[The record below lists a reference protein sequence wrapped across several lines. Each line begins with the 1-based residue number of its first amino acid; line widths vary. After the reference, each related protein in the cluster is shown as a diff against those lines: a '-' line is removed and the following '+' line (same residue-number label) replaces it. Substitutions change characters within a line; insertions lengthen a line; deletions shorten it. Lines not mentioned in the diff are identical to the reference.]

1 MPTSIITGADS
12 RSVISM
18 SDVSRRFADVRAVEH
33 VSLTVERGEIYG
45 LIGPD
50 GAGKTTTMRLL
61 AGALAADEGSIHV
74 MGLDVS
80 KEPDRIKERIGYM
93 PQLYGLYTDLTVY
106 ENLAF
111 FARLFGV
118 HKNRERRIDEL
129 LEFVRLSEFKERKAG
144 DLSGGMYKKL
154 AIACSILHRPD
165 LLLLD
170 EPTNGV
176 DPVSRRDLWALLFS
190 LSADGVAVLVSTPYM
205 DEAERCHRVGLM
217 YDGMLLREGTP
228 VGLLRELQNRVF
240 VFETRRP
247 ADELEHLR
255 RELPEGALT
264 AIAPEGIR
272 VVFAGSKKSV
282 RRMKIAQP
290 GIEDLLMLV
299 QYQKEHA

>member
-1 MPTSIITGADS
+1 MPATVITGADS

-18 SDVSRRFADVRAVEH
+18 SDVSRRFGDVRAVEH

-61 AGALAADEGSIHV
+61 AGALAADKGSIHV
-74 MGLDVS
+74 MALDVS

-129 LEFVRLSEFKERKAG
+129 LEFVKLSEFKERKAG

-228 VGLLRELQNRVF
+228 AGLLRELQNRVF
-240 VFETRRP
+240 VFETRTP
-247 ADELEHLR
+247 ADDLERLR

-299 QYQKEHA
+299 QYQKEQA

>member
-118 HKNRERRIDEL
+118 HKNRERRIDVL

>member
-1 MPTSIITGADS
+1 MPATVITGADS

-18 SDVSRRFADVRAVEH
+18 SDVSRHFGDVRAVEH

-129 LEFVRLSEFKERKAG
+129 LEFVRLSEFKERRAG

-205 DEAERCHRVGLM
+205 D
-217 YDGMLLREGTP
+217 
-228 VGLLRELQNRVF
+228 
-240 VFETRRP
+240 
-247 ADELEHLR
+247 
-255 RELPEGALT
+255 
-264 AIAPEGIR
+264 
-272 VVFAGSKKSV
+272 
-282 RRMKIAQP
+282 
-290 GIEDLLMLV
+290 
-299 QYQKEHA
+299 

>member
-1 MPTSIITGADS
+1 MPASIITGADS
-12 RSVISM
+12 RSVISL
-18 SDVSRRFADVRAVEH
+18 SDVSRRFGDVCAVEH

-118 HKNRERRIDEL
+118 HQHRERRIDEL

-272 VVFAGSKKSV
+272 VVFAGSKKTV

>member
-1 MPTSIITGADS
+1 MPASIITGADS

-18 SDVSRRFADVRAVEH
+18 SDVSRRFADVRAVGH

-93 PQLYGLYTDLTVY
+93 PQLYGLYADLTVY

-111 FARLFGV
+111 FSRLFGV
-118 HKNRERRIDEL
+118 HQNRERRIDEL
-129 LEFVRLSEFKERKAG
+129 LEFVRLAEFKGRKAG

-217 YDGMLLREGTP
+217 YDGLLLREGTP
-228 VGLLRELQNRVF
+228 VGLLRELENRVF
-240 VFETRRP
+240 IFETKTP
-247 ADELEHLR
+247 AEDLERLR
-255 RELPEGALT
+255 HELPEGALT
-264 AIAPEGIR
+264 AIAPDGIR
-272 VVFAGSKKSV
+272 VVFAGSKKTV
-282 RRMKIAQP
+282 RRMKTVQP

-299 QYQKEHA
+299 QYQKEHV